1 MIQRRAAA
9 AAAATL
15 LAFDDD
21 VLGGPL
27 LVEGGEA
34 AVLADAHHVL
44 PEVKVLGVEAQQ
56 AEPQLAHRLRVLP
69 VVWPPAGL
77 HRREEVGT

>member
-1 MIQRRAAA
+1 MP
-9 AAAATL
+9 

-34 AVLADAHHVL
+34 AVLADAHHML

-56 AEPQLAHRLRVLP
+56 AKPQLAN
-69 VVWPPAGL
+69 
-77 HRREEVGT
+77 